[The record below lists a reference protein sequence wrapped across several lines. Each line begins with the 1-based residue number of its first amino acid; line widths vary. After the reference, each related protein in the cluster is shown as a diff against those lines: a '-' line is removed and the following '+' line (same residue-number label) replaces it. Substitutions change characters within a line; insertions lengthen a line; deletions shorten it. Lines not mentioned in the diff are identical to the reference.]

1 MCCFFKR
8 AKDKGISCT
17 CDPTKGVEVCVDTDF
32 VGSWTLADSLDIEL
46 SLSRA
51 GYVIK
56 VGNCIHIMSQQD
68 AKRNGLIEN

>member
-1 MCCFFKR
+1 MFDSI
-8 AKDKGISCT
+8 KDLEEHI
-17 CDPTKGVEVCVDTDF
+17 EAYL
-32 VGSWTLADSLDIEL
+32 VGGWTLADSLDIEL

-68 AKRNGLIEN
+68 AKRSGLIEN